1 MRIAVLTDIHGNHSA
16 LDAAVSFMEEHTPDM
31 LLLLGDYITDGP
43 YPQRIMDTL
52 YSLMEQYPTHMIR
65 GNREDYV
72 LHHRAGD
79 GWTYSSSSGS
89 LLYTY
94 NHLTDRDR
102 DFLRSLPIAKNVYPA
117 VGKPFTICHASPSHT
132 KEWIFGDTHMEKF
145 YLHRIQTDFLLCGHT
160 HQTRFATYDSANI
173 LYCPSLGLPQDPTS
187 DARMLYLDWNETEN
201 RYAITYIPLSYD
213 TEALLADY
221 RDSGFLDATYVWGRC
236 LEKALRLGDRKDYCM
251 QCVSLT
257 WKYAG
262 EDHYKPAP
270 GSSQLPEKYWEA
282 AAKKLGI

>member
-1 MRIAVLTDIHGNHSA
+1 
-16 LDAAVSFMEEHTPDM
+16 
-31 LLLLGDYITDGP
+31 
-43 YPQRIMDTL
+43 
-52 YSLMEQYPTHMIR
+52 
-65 GNREDYV
+65 
-72 LHHRAGD
+72 
-79 GWTYSSSSGS
+79 
-89 LLYTY
+89 
-94 NHLTDRDR
+94 
-102 DFLRSLPIAKNVYPA
+102 
-117 VGKPFTICHASPSHT
+117 
-132 KEWIFGDTHMEKF
+132 
-145 YLHRIQTDFLLCGHT
+145 
-160 HQTRFATYDSANI
+160 
-173 LYCPSLGLPQDPTS
+173 
-187 DARMLYLDWNETEN
+187 MLYLDWNESEN